1 MCWNLD
7 DSKKESG
14 EEKEGKTEEVEDGNA
29 SKNLFITMRMLD
41 YRFVDLFR
49 SDLIVDRVEVDVGEE
64 GGQGDQQGHL
74 KRQSQRKTETS
85 KRTQRESQKIRA
97 KNFH

>member
-1 MCWNLD
+1 
-7 DSKKESG
+7 
-14 EEKEGKTEEVEDGNA
+14 
-29 SKNLFITMRMLD
+29 MRMLD

-74 KRQSQRKTETS
+74 KRKSEIKTLTLTS
-85 KRTQRESQKIRA
+85 RES
-97 KNFH
+97 H